1 MKNNKG
7 ISLIALISTII
18 CIIVLAAIIMEAST
32 EPAETPQA
40 TIYVNDEYVTIDVS
54 SYYIKN
60 GIAYIIDS
68 KGKEYISS
76 NFTIN
81 KRWQVIVSAGL

>member
-18 CIIVLAAIIMEAST
+18 CIIVLMAIIMEAST
-32 EPAETPQA
+32 TPVETPQA

-60 GIAYIIDS
+60 GIAYITDS

-76 NFTIN
+76 NFTIE
-81 KRWQVIVSAGL
+81 SD